1 MRIAFKFHYIH
12 DNGLFTRLLNK
23 LSENSELPLSLY
35 KNGHHY
41 KIEASGEQIELEALA
56 EKISTLVPQSLF
68 LRDYTI
74 EEVHKEEDAEN
85 AVTFLTK
92 EEISFHIPYC
102 PQCQKRV
109 IETYNPFVE
118 CAVCG
123 FSDVSLEME
132 DLVSHSE
139 ISAETGEQFFIQA
152 ADLLLEKGELTLPT
166 YNGLRRFS
174 LLSSRA
180 DKNEGLLFCDPSD
193 ISDKFLITPG
203 ELAALMM
210 VEKPTVRLK
219 AKLMFRSEYELNEPF
234 YPVFFADDKIT
245 LALSTALKQKGI
257 DAIFCDH
264 VPTLRVVSAL
274 DEHVIISVGRD
285 MLPWKVSTSLTNAAF
300 CEYGGFQAYGDV
312 NGLILDTKLDIS
324 NRSFIQYISNEKESQ
339 SQNTIG
345 FEPAH
350 AALRSVVLEH
360 ALDDKA
366 LCGVYLSREHPTQI
380 FSFSKKIGYTPMVQ
394 LSDEVLM
401 QPKHMLDAIS
411 EMDEGGERLVH
422 NFKKSFPEL
431 YTKVKN
437 LYFNTCPDTSALT
450 KLWAIA
456 AVFIGLYEGD
466 DILKAC
472 ETLESTA
479 LEFAGKSGPRID
491 YKIMASEEGYQLD
504 MRLAIR
510 SAMSFKLAG
519 LDEYLLSFGFID
531 SLADF
536 IAMQAEDSDANIG
549 IDGVA
554 LSGSL
559 FENRQLLMRSYNA
572 LSANYKIYRNERLS
586 IDGANISLGALSL
599 GSE

>member
-1 MRIAFKFHYIH
+1 MHIAFKFYYIH
-12 DNGLFTRLLNK
+12 DNGLFTRLLNRIGE
-23 LSENSELPLSLY
+23 LSSLPLSLHQEGMDY
-35 KNGHHY
+35 R
-41 KIEASGEQIELEALA
+41 IEVSGEQAELEAVA
-56 EKISTLVPQSLF
+56 EQISSLVPQSLF
-68 LRDYTI
+68 LREYTM
-74 EEVHKEEDAEN
+74 
-85 AVTFLTK
+85 
-92 EEISFHIPYC
+92 EEIPDEDDSENVRSLLDEKNTLFKIPYC
-102 PQCQKRV
+102 PECQKSV
-109 IETYNPFVE
+109 IKTLNPFIP
-118 CAVCG
+118 CHVCG
-123 FSDVSLEME
+123 FSDTSLTMDE
-132 DLVSHSE
+132 LLRF
-139 ISAETGEQFFIQA
+139 TGLTADTPKQFFIQL
-152 ADLLLEKGELTLPT
+152 ADILIEKGEVNLST

-174 LLSSRA
+174 LLGSNTHG
-180 DKNEGLLFCDPSD
+180 DEGLLFCDPREL
-193 ISDKFLITPG
+193 SDKFLITPG
-203 ELAALMM
+203 ELDALMM

-219 AKLMFRSEYELNEPF
+219 AKLMFRSEYALHEPF

-245 LALSTALKQKGI
+245 LALSTALKEKEI
-257 DAIFCDH
+257 DAVFCDQI
-264 VPTLRVVSAL
+264 PALRVVSAL

-285 MLPWKVSTSLTNAAF
+285 MLPYKVSKGLTHAAF
-300 CEYGGFQAYGDV
+300 CEYKGFQAYGDAK
-312 NGLILDTKLDIS
+312 GLLLDTKLEIE
-324 NRSFIQYISNEKESQ
+324 NRSFIEYISNEKKSQ
-339 SQNTIG
+339 TAKAIG

-360 ALDDKA
+360 QLEGKA
-366 LCGVYLSREHPTQI
+366 LCGIYLSRETPTQI
-380 FSFSKKIGYTPMVQ
+380 FSFSEKIGYSPMLK
-394 LSDEVLM
+394 LSDEVLS

-411 EMDEGGERLVH
+411 QMDEGGERLVH

-431 YTKVKN
+431 YTKVEN
-437 LYFNTCPDTSALT
+437 LHFNSYSDTSALT

-466 DILKAC
+466 DSLKAC

-479 LEFAGKSGPRID
+479 IEFGGKSGPRID
-491 YKIMASEEGYQLD
+491 YKIMASQDGYELD

-559 FENRQLLMRSYNA
+559 FENRQLLMRTYNA

-586 IDGANISLGALSL
+586 IDAANISLGAITL